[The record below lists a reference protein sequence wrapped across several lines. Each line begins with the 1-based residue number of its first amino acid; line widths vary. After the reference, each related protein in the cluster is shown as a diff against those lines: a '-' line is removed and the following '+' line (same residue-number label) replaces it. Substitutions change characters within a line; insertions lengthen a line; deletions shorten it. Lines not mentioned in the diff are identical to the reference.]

1 MPMQEAAFFDLD
13 KTVIA
18 KSSTLA
24 FGRPLYRAGFL
35 GKRALARLSLAQAFY
50 LLFGAD
56 HDQLERARD
65 ELLHL
70 IAGWPR
76 EEVEQLVRETFAEF
90 AEPLVYAEA
99 LFLIDE
105 HKRSGRRVV
114 VVSASPQ
121 EIVRPISEYLGVD
134 DVIATKVKCDANGC
148 YLPEIEVYAMGQ
160 GKADAILEMAER
172 EGIDLDGSFA
182 YSDSIT
188 DVPML
193 EVVGNPAAVNPE
205 KELRSVAE
213 EQDWHILEFQRPVA
227 MEPTIPRPSPIAGIA
242 FAASLGALG
251 AAVLVMKRRAKAG

>member
-1 MPMQEAAFFDLD
+1 MQEAAFFDLD

-18 KSSTLA
+18 RSSTLA

-70 IAGWPR
+70 ITGWQR
-76 EEVEQLVRETFAEF
+76 EEVEQLARETFAEF

-105 HKRSGRRVV
+105 HKRMGRRVV
-114 VVSASPQ
+114 IVSASPA
-121 EIVRPISEYLGVD
+121 EIVRPIAEYLGVD
-134 DVIATKVKCDANGC
+134 DVIATTVRCDAEGR
-148 YLPEIEVYAMGQ
+148 YLPEIEVYAMGK
-160 GKADAILEMAER
+160 GKADAMEEMAEQM
-172 EGIDLDGSFA
+172 EIDLDGSYA

-193 EVVGNPAAVNPE
+193 EVVGHPAVVNPE
-205 KELRSVAE
+205 KELRKIAE
-213 EQDWHILEFQRPVA
+213 EQEWRVLEFQRPVT
-227 MEPTIPRPSPIAGIA
+227 MERAIPRPSPLAGVA

-251 AAVLVMKRRAKAG
+251 AAVFVMKRRAKVS